1 MKSKFFKAALASLA
15 LTLVP
20 FQASALTLKLI
31 DNRDG
36 HSVMIADGADGT
48 APDNLVDYY
57 GAFGGFALAIA
68 SGANAAF
75 PPVDG
80 LFANLNA
87 FFLSEQVTSAD
98 ITLEVS
104 HIFDNTA
111 SGVSG
116 PYRLT
121 QNLNTQRGAG
131 TVETFYG
138 ATLFERATPL
148 NEIASTNT
156 SASSDTGGV
165 FDMTSY
171 SITHVITLK
180 STASGCAV
188 CTLQGSA
195 DLVAPVPAPTAG
207 LMLLAG
213 LGGLAVLRRR
223 KRA

>member
-1 MKSKFFKAALASLA
+1 MNLKIVKRAVAGLA
-15 LTLVP
+15 LILVP
-20 FQASALTLKLI
+20 LQASALTLKLI

-36 HSVMIADGADGT
+36 RSVMIADGADGT

-80 LFANLNA
+80 LFANLTA
-87 FFLSEQVTSAD
+87 QFLYDDISSAD

-138 ATLFERATPL
+138 ATLFERWTPL
-148 NEIASTNT
+148 NEIASRNT
-156 SASSDTGGV
+156 SESSDTGGV

-180 STASGCAV
+180 STASGCAF

-195 DLVAPVPAPTAG
+195 DLVAPVPAPGAG

-213 LGGLAVLRRR
+213 LGGLAVIRRR